1 MTPEQVGRLTYEH
14 IDCAVVVAH
23 PDDEALW
30 AGGTMLMHPD
40 SRWTV
45 VTLTRKSDP
54 DRAPKFQKA
63 LERFNARGVMGDL
76 DDGPEQ
82 KPLRVIEV
90 EDAIMNLLPSDRFD
104 LVLTHGPWGEYT
116 SHKRHEEVSRAVM
129 ALRENGKLQA
139 GEIWMFAYDDKGG
152 KRLPQPLV
160 DADVY
165 VKLPQ
170 DIWEKKCRIIT
181 EVYGFA
187 ADSFEA
193 RTTPRDEAFWV
204 LGKKK

>member
-1 MTPEQVGRLTYEH
+1 MAPEQVGRLTYEH
-14 IDCAVVVAH
+14 IDCAIVVAH
-23 PDDEALW
+23 PDDETLW
-30 AGGTMLMHPD
+30 AGGTILMHPD

-54 DRAPKFQKA
+54 DRAARFHKA
-63 LERFNARGVMGDL
+63 LQRLNARGVMGDL

-82 KPLRVIEV
+82 KPLRVGDV
-90 EDAIMNLLPSDRFD
+90 EDAIMDLLPSERFD

-116 SHKRHEEVSRAVM
+116 RHRRHEEVSKAVM

-152 KRLPQPLV
+152 KRLPKPLI

-165 VKLPQ
+165 VRLPQ
-170 DIWEKKCRIIT
+170 SVWEEKYRIIT
-181 EVYGFA
+181 EVYGLA
-187 ADSFEA
+187 PDSFEA
-193 RTTPRDEAFWV
+193 KATPKDEAFWV

>member
-1 MTPEQVGRLTYEH
+1 MTPDQIARLTYEH
-14 IDCAVVVAH
+14 VNCAVVVAH
-23 PDDEALW
+23 PDDETLW

-54 DRAPKFQKA
+54 DRAPKFHKA

-82 KPLRVIEV
+82 KPLRSVDV
-90 EDAIMNLLPSDRFD
+90 QDAIMDLLPSDRLD

-116 SHKRHEEVSRAVM
+116 RHKRHEEVSKAVV
-129 ALRENGKLQA
+129 ALRESERLRA

-152 KRLPQPLV
+152 KRLPQPLT

-165 VKLPQ
+165 VRLPQ
-170 DIWEKKCRIIT
+170 DIWKEKHRIIT

-187 ADSFEA
+187 PDSFEA
-193 RTTPRDEAFWV
+193 RVTPKDEAFWV
-204 LGKKK
+204 LGKKQ